1 MTGSVVENTKGKSR
15 FERKLP
21 LERFQYQELA
31 AAFRVLGVYPKRTYS
46 DREIHSVYLDTVALD
61 CYASS
66 VSGVSRRFKLRVRWY
81 QNETMSLFLEVKRK
95 NNKVSTK
102 QQCHIV
108 NSDEGIQRN
117 KLWLQQ
123 LAVKNRDVFPPG
135 IVGVYQPV
143 LEVSY
148 QRSYFQFSSG
158 IRMTVDRNIRYR
170 RLVPNPLHSME
181 NSPVDYVVEFK
192 YPVDQINAFGDLL
205 RNIPFRLFRH
215 SKYVVGL
222 DTVGLG

>member
-1 MTGSVVENTKGKSR
+1 MTSNVDDNSIGKFR

-46 DREIHSVYLDTVALD
+46 DREVHSVYLDNVALD
-61 CYASS
+61 CYAAS
-66 VSGVSRRFKLRVRWY
+66 VSGISRRFKIRLRWY
-81 QNETMSLFLEVKRK
+81 QKETTNLILEVKRK

-102 QQCHIV
+102 EQRHIV
-108 NSDEGIQRN
+108 NSDESIPQN
-117 KLWLQQ
+117 KLWIRQ
-123 LAVKNRDVFPPG
+123 LAVKNRDTFPPD

-148 QRSYFQFSSG
+148 QRSYFELSPG
-158 IRMTVDRNIRYR
+158 IRMTIDRNIRYR

-192 YPVDQINAFGDLL
+192 FPVDQTNTFSDLL
-205 RNIPFRLFRH
+205 RNLPFRLFRH